1 MIEHRLEFKSTMDKT
16 RTRTAEFADAEN
28 IARLVNVAFRP
39 ERFFTDADR
48 TDPAKVQALLRKGKF
63 LLAEEAGML
72 VGCVYVELRGERGY
86 FGLLAVDP
94 ARQHAGMGSSLIE
107 AAEDY
112 CRAAGCLVMD
122 LTIVN
127 LRKELPGYY
136 RRRGYVESGTLPF
149 PEDQH
154 PPKMPCHLVR
164 MSKPL
169 G

>member
-94 ARQHAGMGSSLIE
+94 ARQHAGVGSSLIE

-112 CRAAGCLVMD
+112 CRADGCLVMD
-122 LTIVN
+122 LTIVICARNCPDTIDVSDTWKAERCRFPRISIPPRCPATWSGCPN
-127 LRKELPGYY
+127 L
-136 RRRGYVESGTLPF
+136 
-149 PEDQH
+149 
-154 PPKMPCHLVR
+154 
-164 MSKPL
+164 
-169 G
+169 